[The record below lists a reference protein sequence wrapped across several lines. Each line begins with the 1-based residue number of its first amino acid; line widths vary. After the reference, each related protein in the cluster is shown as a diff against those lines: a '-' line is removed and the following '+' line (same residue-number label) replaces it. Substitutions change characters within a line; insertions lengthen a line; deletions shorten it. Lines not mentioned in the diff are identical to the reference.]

1 MSTTFRIS
9 ATQALHSYRVQMF
22 KFMVLCSSDDEDEE
36 EEMDAEAEGEDAQ
49 EGDAAWGGDGGE
61 DGEEDGKRPIN
72 YQVSVSQMRDRRS
85 QGGHILI
92 YEPKI

>member
-1 MSTTFRIS
+1 
-9 ATQALHSYRVQMF
+9 MF

-49 EGDAAWGGDGGE
+49 EGDAAWGEGDGGE
-61 DGEEDGKRPIN
+61 DGKEDGKRPIN

>member
-1 MSTTFRIS
+1 
-9 ATQALHSYRVQMF
+9 MF
-22 KFMVLCSSDDEDEE
+22 KFLVLYSSDEEEEE

-49 EGDAAWGGDGGE
+49 ERDAAWGE